1 MIGEYQVQEQI
12 GFGSSCQVYKAQR
25 QGSLSCA
32 LKVMKTSKDSKLDRL
47 LKNEVH
53 CLEALSEHP
62 NILQII
68 ESSQALSLKNNEKVL
83 FLATELAPNGEFFD
97 LISG

>member
-1 MIGEYQVQEQI
+1 MTTGNY
-12 GFGSSCQVYKAQR
+12 
-25 QGSLSCA
+25 
-32 LKVMKTSKDSKLDRL
+32 SKLDRL
-47 LKNEVH
+47 LKMEVL

-68 ESSQALSLKNNEKVL
+68 DSSQTLSFEDNEQVA

-97 LISG
+97 LVSG

>member
-1 MIGEYQVQEQI
+1 M
-12 GFGSSCQVYKAQR
+12 
-25 QGSLSCA
+25 
-32 LKVMKTSKDSKLDRL
+32 
-47 LKNEVH
+47 EVL

-68 ESSQALSLKNNEKVL
+68 DSSQTLSFEDNEQVA

-97 LISG
+97 LVSG